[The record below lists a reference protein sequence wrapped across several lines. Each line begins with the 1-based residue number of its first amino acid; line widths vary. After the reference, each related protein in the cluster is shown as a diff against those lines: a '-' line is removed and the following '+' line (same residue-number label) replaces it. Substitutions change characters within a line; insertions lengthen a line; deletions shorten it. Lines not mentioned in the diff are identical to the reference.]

1 MYLVFEEQAD
11 SFIRVW
17 SGMFLHSSGEQQAS
31 LATIEQMTDA
41 EAAEYRI
48 YRVAPQIAPEGKV
61 ITSRV
66 VVRVDGHVS
75 EVAELADV
83 EEYIEPLTPWQ
94 FRKGLRH
101 FDKKAE
107 VEAFMATQPEEV
119 VEAYEYATAIERHDP
134 IALGCQQALGWT
146 DEFVDE
152 FFRTAITL

>member
-1 MYLVFEEQAD
+1 MYLVFEEQPD
-11 SFIRVW
+11 NFVRVW

-48 YRVAPQIAPEGKV
+48 YRVTPQMAPEGKV
-61 ITSRV
+61 ITNRI
-66 VVRVDGHVS
+66 VVRVDGHVT
-75 EVAELADV
+75 EGVELADV
-83 EEYIEPLTPWQ
+83 EEYLEPLTPWQ

-119 VEAYEYATAIERHDP
+119 VEAYEYATSIDRNDP
-134 IALGCQQALGWT
+134 IALGCKQALGWT
-146 DEFVDE
+146 DEFTDE
-152 FFRTAITL
+152 FFHVSATL